1 MSAIAVSEPIQ
12 GEGTDPSRL
21 TTRLR
26 IILAVI
32 LVADVLDLMDSTITN
47 VAAPTIVHH
56 IGGGESLIKWL
67 GASYAL
73 AMGVLLVV
81 GGRLGDRYGRRRT
94 FLVGIVGFV
103 ASSLLCGLSVSPAML
118 IGSRLVQ
125 GAFGALLIPQGIS
138 ILTATFTREQLPRA
152 FTVFGPVMGISAV
165 LGPIVAGFVIDAD
178 IGGLTWRPIF
188 LINIVLG
195 TVGFTAALK
204 FLPHDAPDTGV
215 VIDGLGAGLLG
226 VGMLGL
232 MFGLIQGSTT
242 GWTAGP
248 ILSLVVGVMSMSG
261 FCIRQCTETH
271 PLIIPSLLKN
281 RGFTAGML
289 LGFAYFAAVNGFAY
303 VVSLFFQT
311 ALGLSPSHAALGL
324 APVMF
329 GIIGASLVCRPLIGA
344 LGRRLVVLGLAVTL
358 AGAVGLLVT
367 VALQGITV
375 SLWAMAPSLL
385 VVGIGMGACFAS
397 IYDVALGTIAPSE
410 GGSASG
416 SLSAVQQLAAAVG
429 AAFVTTV
436 YFSQRA
442 AHGPTH
448 AMTVSIAI
456 IGGIAALCLSL
467 VWLLPRNAPLEEWP
481 GT

>member
-1 MSAIAVSEPIQ
+1 MSATAVSESIQ

-32 LVADVLDLMDSTITN
+32 VIADVLDLMDSTITN
-47 VAAPTIVHH
+47 IAAPTIVHN

-125 GAFGALLIPQGIS
+125 GSFGALLIPQGIS
-138 ILTATFTREQLPRA
+138 ILTATFTRAQLPRA
-152 FTVFGPVMGISAV
+152 FTIFGPVMGISAV
-165 LGPIVAGFVIDAD
+165 LGPIVAGFVIDAN

-195 TVGFTAALK
+195 TAGFVAAVK
-204 FLPHDAPDTGV
+204 FLPHDAPDTDV

-226 VGMLGL
+226 AGMLGL
-232 MFGLIQGSTT
+232 MFGLIQGSTA
-242 GWTAGP
+242 GWTTGP
-248 ILSLVVGVMSMSG
+248 ILSLVAGTTFIGG
-261 FCIRQCTETH
+261 FCIRQRTETH

-281 RGFTAGML
+281 RGFTAGLL

-329 GIIGASLVCRPLIGA
+329 GIIGASLVGRPLIGA
-344 LGRRLVVLGLAVTL
+344 LGRRLVVLGLALTL
-358 AGAVGLLVT
+358 AGAVGLWVT

-397 IYDVALGTIAPSE
+397 IYDVALGNIAPSE

-416 SLSAVQQLAAAVG
+416 TLSAVQQLAAAVG
-429 AAFVTTV
+429 AAVVTTV

-442 AHGPTH
+442 TQGPTH

-467 VWLLPRNAPLEEWP
+467 VWLLPRDAPPEESS